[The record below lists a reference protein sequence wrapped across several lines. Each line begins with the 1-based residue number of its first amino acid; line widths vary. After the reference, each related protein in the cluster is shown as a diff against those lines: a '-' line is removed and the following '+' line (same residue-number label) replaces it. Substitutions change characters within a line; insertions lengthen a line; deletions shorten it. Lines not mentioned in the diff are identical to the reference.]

1 MSQTHKRQLSN
12 FGSENLEKVIN
23 TLSVGVRS
31 QLTFTCSNSTIEL
44 LEKRCEIYSKLII
57 KTPKRRH

>member
-1 MSQTHKRQLSN
+1 MSQTHERQLSN